1 VRFAQYD
8 EMVETFPSDRPD
20 QSFRKTVLPR
30 RAASDGFVTDAHS
43 SHAACNHRAVDTVP
57 ITDQIAWSLVP
68 RECLADLASN
78 PLGSGICGDGN
89 PGKSSWQ
96 SVTKRIEPAECSQT
110 KDSDPGIL
118 FPFAT
123 SRRSGRRLNA
133 RQATAGREPAAA
145 QGSEHQEK
153 ISEVAKSIRFQSA
166 TDICY
171 RQAFPNLLLG
181 LHP

>member
-1 VRFAQYD
+1 MRFAQYD

-43 SHAACNHRAVDTVP
+43 SHAACNHRAVDTIP

-89 PGKSSWQ
+89 PDQARSDLCSHPKKIERHLRSSWHSARSEMQ
-96 SVTKRIEPAECSQT
+96 SRK
-110 KDSDPGIL
+110 
-118 FPFAT
+118 
-123 SRRSGRRLNA
+123 
-133 RQATAGREPAAA
+133 AGF
-145 QGSEHQEK
+145 STL
-153 ISEVAKSIRFQSA
+153 SS
-166 TDICY
+166 TTT
-171 RQAFPNLLLG
+171 L
-181 LHP
+181 